1 MGQSDPEYSEFG
13 TVLADGGDRFAVSA
27 ICFDSEEEL
36 LWMGNEG
43 VRIYLLFTVSKIQYV
58 IVLGP
63 CYILLWFGNAK
74 VYVISSACN
83 RNGSSNFNDWRRHF
97 GILNILH
104 CQLHYILRIL
114 SLIPGI
120 NSDIFEASNT
130 SWYSKIYTSFVEHD
144 WYAMYVTIVKS
155 FNYWWTPGWHYWFG
169 FGYNDWDQSCNFC

>member
-43 VRIYLLFTVSKIQYV
+43 VRIYLSFTLSKMQYV

-83 RNGSSNFNDWRRHF
+83 RNGSSNFNDRRRHF
-97 GILNILH
+97 GILNTH
-104 CQLHYILRIL
+104 
-114 SLIPGI
+114 S
-120 NSDIFEASNT
+120 
-130 SWYSKIYTSFVEHD
+130 
-144 WYAMYVTIVKS
+144 IV
-155 FNYWWTPGWHYWFG
+155 G
-169 FGYNDWDQSCNFC
+169 FITFSEYCLDSRH